1 MFTQRAVVVGQTVAR
16 EAVDEVAT
24 RAVVLTRVALTFVRL
39 QEDRDDD
46 DMNVT
51 SVIGACDDD
60 TGRSDIRSSTRG
72 QR

>member
-46 DMNVT
+46 MNMT
-51 SVIGACDDD
+51 SVIGTCDDD
-60 TGRSDIRSSTRG
+60 THVGTGYVVDV
-72 QR
+72 

>member
-1 MFTQRAVVVGQTVAR
+1 MFTQRAVVLGQTVAR

-46 DMNVT
+46 DLNMT
-51 SVIGACDDD
+51 SVIGAYDDD
-60 TGRSDIRSSTRG
+60 TGRSHTRSSTRG